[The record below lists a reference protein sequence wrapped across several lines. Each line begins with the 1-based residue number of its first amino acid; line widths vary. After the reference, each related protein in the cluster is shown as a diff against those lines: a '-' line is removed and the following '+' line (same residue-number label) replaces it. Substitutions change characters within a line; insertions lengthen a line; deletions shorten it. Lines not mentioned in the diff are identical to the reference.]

1 MIIFIP
7 LELEVNKHMEKTNVT
22 VTDLNGIDMFL
33 EYDWLVKHNS
43 EVNQNK
49 GMIQFTR
56 YLKECKTQHQDI
68 VFISRT
74 RKIKPIKNRQRT
86 LENRHRTRFNQSR
99 KYIGVFKHLFN
110 KKKFKKRELDYKI
123 NLLEDV
129 LKI

>member
-1 MIIFIP
+1 
-7 LELEVNKHMEKTNVT
+7 MEKINVA
-22 VTDLNGIDMFL
+22 VTDLNSTDMFL

-74 RKIKPIKNRQRT
+74 RKIKPIKKQTKDIRKQAR
-86 LENRHRTRFNQSR
+86 NQIQPIQIIYWS
-99 KYIGVFKHLFN
+99 I
-110 KKKFKKRELDYKI
+110 
-123 NLLEDV
+123 
-129 LKI
+129 